1 MGDLVKDTVHDTEL
15 DGDNHYDE
23 NKTDVAVHDPL
34 LKQYRDI
41 TDKSPNGKPDY
52 NTLPVDTGWSWM
64 ILFCVS
70 FVIMINVGLYKSS
83 GIIFVAI
90 QERFGSSA
98 SMTSLISTLTTA
110 SFSVTSMFVMNLGS
124 KFLSNRTI
132 TVVGILTS
140 CVTYIIASV
149 AQDFELL
156 LLSNGVLR
164 GVGLAFIEPI
174 AFAIIGSY
182 FEKHRGLACSI
193 SSSGGSL
200 GGLVFAP
207 LLTAMLEYYGFSGTM
222 LIVAGFVFQCLVTAV
237 LIRPESFYS
246 LGNKVIEA
254 TQTDSETNTT
264 DASLRNE
271 NDAQTIGCT
280 LITSV
285 DHYVE
290 QVKQPAA
297 DSRNDIGI
305 LTQPICDGEQLDTSI
320 HEMGRAN
327 TDSHIDI
334 GIIRDEQS
342 TNLAYSN
349 GDCATKRD
357 IISDDT
363 AISHTETALPIRKK
377 CSCFQKM
384 LDLFDLSLFKDPVFI
399 VLFLA
404 GNFMCVPGALSKVYL
419 APHGKDINLTPAEI
433 ANTLAIYSA
442 IDLCSR
448 LAFGFISDRKWI
460 RRSTMIAISAFIVGA
475 VSQFMSFYSN
485 FSWLLFYSV
494 VYGIFGGSYFAI
506 LTPLILDYFPLAKLN
521 SIIGFIILAEAIFG
535 SSGFVIVG
543 TLRDTTGSYVASFH
557 FLGSMAVI
565 GGLLFAGL
573 PVVERFHRSQK
584 NA

>member
-1 MGDLVKDTVHDTEL
+1 MGDLVKDSVHDTEL
-15 DGDNHYDE
+15 DGNNHDDE

-41 TDKSPNGKPDY
+41 ADTDPNGKPDY
-52 NTLPVDTGWSWM
+52 NKLPVDTGWSWI

-124 KFLSNRTI
+124 KFLSDRTI

-149 AQDFELL
+149 AQNFELL

-222 LIVAGFVFQCLVTAV
+222 LMIAAFVFQCLVSAV
-237 LIRPESFYS
+237 LIRPQSFYS
-246 LGNKVIEA
+246 HGEKKIEA
-254 TQTDSETNTT
+254 TQANSETNTT
-264 DASLRNE
+264 DACLRKE
-271 NDAQTIGCT
+271 NNTEA
-280 LITSV
+280 ITSV
-285 DHYVE
+285 DQYVE
-290 QVKQPAA
+290 QVKQSAA
-297 DSRNDIGI
+297 VDSRIVIHN
-305 LTQPICDGEQLDTSI
+305 LTQPVCDGAAQLETIKDKT
-320 HEMGRAN
+320 ERAN
-327 TDSHIDI
+327 NDLHTHI
-334 GIIRDEQS
+334 GVIRGEQS
-342 TNLAYSN
+342 TNVAYSN
-349 GDCATKRD
+349 GDCATKRN
-357 IISDDT
+357 IIIDDT
-363 AISHTETALPIRKK
+363 AVSHTETVLPIRKK
-377 CSCFQKM
+377 CSCFQKI
-384 LDLFDLSLFKDPVFI
+384 LDLFDFSLFKDPIFI

-404 GNFMCVPGALSKVYL
+404 GNFMCVPAALSKVYL
-419 APHGKDINLTPAEI
+419 APHGKDINLKPAEI
-433 ANTLAIYSA
+433 ANILAIYSA
-442 IDLCSR
+442 IDLCCR

-460 RRSTMIAISAFIVGA
+460 RRSTMIAISAFIVCA
-475 VSQFMSFYSN
+475 VSQFMSFYST

-521 SIIGFIILAEAIFG
+521 SVLGFIILAEAIFG

-557 FLGSMAVI
+557 FLGAMAVI
-565 GGLLFAGL
+565 GGLLFAVL

-584 NA
+584 NT